1 MSAAFHPDGH
11 LFAAGAE
18 NGQIKVYEVKSG
30 ANAANFDAS
39 GPVQSLSFSEN
50 GIWLAAVVKGES
62 SVSIW
67 DLRKASQIKSL
78 EIGSQTSY
86 VYWDYTGQ
94 FLIAAGPSGLSVQ
107 QYSKATKEWTEPM
120 RSSIA
125 AISAQW
131 GPKAHTI
138 VSLGPDGTIT
148 EFAQT

>member
-1 MSAAFHPDGH
+1 MYD
-11 LFAAGAE
+11 
-18 NGQIKVYEVKSG
+18 VKSG

-39 GPVQSLSFSEN
+39 GPIQSLSFSEN

-78 EIGSQTSY
+78 EIGSPTSY
-86 VYWDYTGQ
+86 VCWDYTGQ

-107 QYSKATKEWTEPM
+107 RYSKATKEWTEPM
-120 RSSIA
+120 RSGIA
-125 AISAQW
+125 AISAKW
-131 GPKAHTI
+131 GPKAHSI

-148 EFAQT
+148 EFVQT